1 MAEHE
6 HHDRAS
12 QWLAGVTDFAWC
24 PITQGALVRFLV
36 RMGETP
42 DTIRAVLAAVDDH
55 PRGHWWPD
63 DLSYTAADLRG
74 VQGHRQVTDAY
85 LASLAR
91 HHEGLLA
98 TTDQALATW
107 RPGQCVL
114 LPTDGG
120 D

>member
-1 MAEHE
+1 
-6 HHDRAS
+6 
-12 QWLAGVTDFAWC
+12 
-24 PITQGALVRFLV
+24 
-36 RMGETP
+36 MGETP
-42 DTIRAVLAAVDDH
+42 DTIRAVLADVDDH

-74 VQGHRQVTDAY
+74 AQGHRQVTDAY

-91 HHEGLLA
+91 HHERLLA

-107 RPGQCVL
+107 RPGPCVL